1 MYDDLAPLVKQHLA
15 SAGPNATVSLTGH
28 SLGGSLASILMMLL
42 VYRKVSNA
50 AVVSSKGQTP
60 PQRGEAAS
68 LLSS

>member
-50 AVVSSKGQTP
+50 ADVRSC
-60 PQRGEAAS
+60 
-68 LLSS
+68 